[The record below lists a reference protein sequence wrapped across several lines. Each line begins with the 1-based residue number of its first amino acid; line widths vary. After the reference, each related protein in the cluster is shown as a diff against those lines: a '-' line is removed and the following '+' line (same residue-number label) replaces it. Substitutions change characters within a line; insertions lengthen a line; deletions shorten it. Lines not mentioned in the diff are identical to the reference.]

1 MEEIRN
7 SRGTLS
13 HNRSPLPPAAPPVK
27 DTRSSLMDEIRNARG
42 GFNTLRHVSDEKKV
56 RPSILED
63 PRNQLLDQIRTGVT
77 LKKVDLDSVS
87 GGHGGGGGG
96 GGSDNSSSAEPTGMA
111 GMLQRALQERT
122 TALNFS
128 SSDNEED
135 EEDEYDEEWD

>member
-1 MEEIRN
+1 
-7 SRGTLS
+7 
-13 HNRSPLPPAAPPVK
+13 
-27 DTRSSLMDEIRNARG
+27 MDEIRNARG
-42 GFNTLRHVSDEKKV
+42 GFNTLRHVSDEKKA

-87 GGHGGGGGG
+87 SGHGGGGG

-135 EEDEYDEEWD
+135 DEDEYDEEWD

>member
-1 MEEIRN
+1 ME
-7 SRGTLS
+7 
-13 HNRSPLPPAAPPVK
+13 
-27 DTRSSLMDEIRNARG
+27 EIRNARG
-42 GFNTLRHVSDEKKV
+42 GFNTLRHVTEEKKA

-63 PRNQLLDQIRTGVT
+63 PRSQLLDQIRTGVT
-77 LKKVDLDSVS
+77 LKKVDLDSLSS
-87 GGHGGGGGG
+87 GGHGGE

-135 EEDEYDEEWD
+135 EDEYDDEWD

>member
-13 HNRSPLPPAAPPVK
+13 SNAASSQPRVSPVK
-27 DTRSSLMDEIRNARG
+27 DTRTSLMDEIRNARG
-42 GFNTLRHVSDEKKV
+42 GFNTLRHVSDEKKA
-56 RPSILED
+56 RPSILEN
-63 PRNQLLDQIRTGVT
+63 PRDQLLDQIRSGVT
-77 LKKVDLDSVS
+77 LKKVDLDSLSS
-87 GGHGGGGGG
+87 GGHGGG

-135 EEDEYDEEWD
+135 EDEYDDEWD